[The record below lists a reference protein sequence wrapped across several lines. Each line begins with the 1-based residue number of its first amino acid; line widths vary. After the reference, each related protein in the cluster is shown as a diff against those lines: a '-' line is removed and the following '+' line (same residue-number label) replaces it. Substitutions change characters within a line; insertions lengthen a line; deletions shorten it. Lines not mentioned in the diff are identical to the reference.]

1 MKTKENGRLTAE
13 KTAEAAENRHFSDR
27 RKKRYIIAFASA
39 AVVAVA
45 AGILLLISSGAF
57 DNNNGSDVKVPT
69 NSVSEHSTE
78 IFIEDV
84 YEHERYSDEYFEAS
98 TTTTSGL
105 TNEYYDKNYSDY
117 YRNEVAQTQPRTSEQ
132 HNNY

>member
-1 MKTKENGRLTAE
+1 MKTKENGKLTAE
-13 KTAEAAENRHFSDR
+13 KTVEAAENRHFSDR

-45 AGILLLISSGAF
+45 AGVLLLIGSGVF
-57 DNNNGSDVKVPT
+57 DNNGSDVKVPT

-84 YEHERYSDEYFEAS
+84 YEHECYSDEFFEES
-98 TTTTSGL
+98 TTTENVNSA
-105 TNEYYDKNYSDY
+105 NEYYDEYYDDY
-117 YRNEVAQTQPRTSEQ
+117 Y
-132 HNNY
+132 NNVDYDGINAT

>member
-1 MKTKENGRLTAE
+1 MKTKENGQLTAE

-45 AGILLLISSGAF
+45 AGVLLLIGSGAF
-57 DNNNGSDVKVPT
+57 DNNGSDVKAPT

-84 YEHERYSDEYFEAS
+84 YEHECYSDEYFEAS
-98 TTTTSGL
+98 TTTTSSL

-117 YRNEVAQTQPRTSEQ
+117 YRNEVAQTQPRPLEQ